1 MTQAP
6 KSLYSNGV
14 AELAL
19 AIAFK
24 IKATRSN
31 ESQGRELREEGGIG
45 FGAAGSVVDGDRGF
59 GVGCGDS
66 GGHGKAVIAVSFD
79 RSWVGREGLGLSLD
93 GESVFGDLMFDVDV
107 CEQVGD

>member
-1 MTQAP
+1 MAQAP

-19 AIAFK
+19 ASAFK

-45 FGAAGSVVDGDRGF
+45 FGAAGSVVDGDRALRI
-59 GVGCGDS
+59 GCGDGS
-66 GGHGKAVIAVSFD
+66 GHGKAVVAVGFD
-79 RSWVGREGLGLSLD
+79 RGWVGREGLGLSLD
-93 GESVFGDLMFDVDV
+93 GERVFGDLMFDVEIL
-107 CEQVGD
+107 EQVGS